1 MLKYSETAGILRLDG
16 NRLGRP
22 YHRLPN
28 VFNSKFDIIDLRL
41 GNWFL
46 KKHRANIQ
54 LKNMSFKMDVGN
66 KSAELLSSPIGN
78 VGFDIDRALLL
89 TLLDKFYG
97 MENSLERE
105 SSASVLTKTE
115 QRLKSRMAIEII
127 TLLFN
132 SDSLNLPLPVK
143 PNSNGIQTR
152 WAWQAI
158 FSLGEE
164 EGTSF
169 SLLLDDAHTDH
180 ILNML
185 RKHDKHQAHEG
196 RSHEKSLSVESIAAA
211 VSTLPMNLKIKVAE
225 LSLNVA
231 TLATLRPGDILPVS
245 LPESFPIFIGSAQLF
260 TGLIVE
266 DHDRLMLSDI
276 KEIIIEKTYE

>member
-1 MLKYSETAGILRLDG
+1 MLKYSETAGIIRLEG

-22 YHRLPN
+22 YHRLPD
-28 VFNSKFDIIDLRL
+28 VFNRKFEVIELRL

-54 LKNMSFKMDVGN
+54 LKNISFKMDVGN
-66 KSAELLSSPIGN
+66 KSAELLTSPIGN
-78 VGFDIDRALLL
+78 VGFDIDRSLLL
-89 TLLDKFYG
+89 TLLDNFYG
-97 MENSLERE
+97 MELSDADVSNDSI
-105 SSASVLTKTE
+105 LTKTE
-115 QRLKSRMAIEII
+115 QRLKSRMAVEII

-132 SDSLNLPLPVK
+132 SESLNLPLPVK

-158 FSLGEE
+158 FSLSDEVSK
-164 EGTSF
+164 TF

-185 RKHDKHQAHEG
+185 RKHDKHQAQEG
-196 RSHEKSLSVESIAAA
+196 RPHDKALSAEAVAAA
-211 VSTLPMNLKIKVAE
+211 VSTLPLNLKIKVAE

-231 TLATLRPGDILPVS
+231 MLTTLRPGDILPVS
-245 LPESFPIFIGSAQLF
+245 LPDAFPIYIGSAQLF
-260 TGLIVE
+260 TGMIVE
-266 DHDRLMLSDI
+266 EHDRLMLSDI
-276 KEIIIEKTYE
+276 KEIVAEKTYE